1 MRILFK
7 RISAQLLASL
17 MLLPALVSC
26 GGQGTGENNAVQPGE
41 ETVQTAKT
49 VAPVYAKNNDWECG
63 TASVTAGLS
72 VEDGA
77 VYINS
82 LTLDG
87 ENRILRTPITL
98 PASYREIDT
107 KDDSEKEFNW
117 TFERALSLPGELSM
131 IFWDETAGCSYT
143 VTCKARTDIAG
154 PVEFSAKLVNT
165 KPHSVRVIPGELFV
179 MNFAFDETPEAF
191 AVKKESGYAEGM
203 DVVHVYADI
212 IGHTDGTG
220 IYHMEIPENDVIALD
235 TDTRQGFNES
245 GYIPMVYLNAG
256 NHGSYLAF
264 EWSSDTIYVS
274 KTEGG
279 VRVSVDYQNAIVT
292 DPFSTV
298 VPSGGD
304 FIVPPIYIGTYNGDL
319 DDGSNEFKR
328 WFWNEKSPKTLHADP
343 NEPYVQTDWFSQ
355 DAAALAQIGVQS
367 AKWDCGW
374 WNPEHEISSWY
385 GGSWKL
391 RCVDWNLKDIG
402 EAYHKDNVSWAVYV
416 LLHDAGASLKSD
428 DPDDLLTSIGGHPEW
443 FVENGVKFADL
454 GNEQCVEY
462 IKRKLLALFTENH
475 IDTWR
480 TDWEPI
486 AHYSK
491 RKNRHDALGTDVM
504 YWNTRGFFDI
514 VDFLIETIPGF
525 RYESC
530 SSAGSMKDFVT
541 AHRASNINCDDFGN
555 YWSLRTTFYDGTYCI
570 HPAQLQMPCSILRSG
585 DPQNALYAG
594 HGDLDFAARSVI
606 YAPIMGDL
614 YRYERGAEY
623 ITLHNEKIKPL
634 IREANFYHT
643 LPRPDGI
650 HWDAVQY
657 GYDILPENGIGG
669 ALFIFKPSTE
679 DGNEKH
685 VGIRG
690 LNPDFTYRAD
700 FYERKDQSFIA
711 TGRELLE
718 NGITVTINEDIGSE
732 IVFFEVV
739 ND

>member
-1 MRILFK
+1 MTIRRITAL
-7 RISAQLLASL
+7 LLASL

-26 GGQGTGENNAVQPGE
+26 GRQGTNENDAVQPGE

-77 VYINS
+77 VFINS
-82 LTLDG
+82 LTFDG

-98 PASYREIDT
+98 PDSYREIDA

-131 IFWDETAGCSYT
+131 IFWDDTAGCSYT

-165 KPHSVRVIPGELFV
+165 KPHSIRVIPGELFV

-191 AVKKESGYAEGM
+191 AVKKEGGYAEGM
-203 DVVHVYADI
+203 DIVHAHEGFTNY
-212 IGHTDGTG
+212 TEGTG
-220 IYHMEIPENDVIALD
+220 IYHMEIPTDGQIAID
-235 TDTRQGFNES
+235 TDTRYNWNED
-245 GYIPMVYLNAG
+245 GYIPMVYLDG
-256 NHGSYLAF
+256 GDIGSYVAV
-264 EWSSDTIYVS
+264 EWTSDTIYVS
-274 KTEGG
+274 ATEGG
-279 VRVSVDYQNAIVT
+279 VRVSVDYQNSVVT
-292 DPFSTV
+292 KQFSTV

-304 FIVPPIYIGTYNGDL
+304 FIVPPIYVGTYNGDL

-328 WFWNEKSPKTLHADP
+328 WFWLEKTPKTMLADP
-343 NEPYVQTDWFSQ
+343 QEPYAQTGWFNDSVGT
-355 DAAALAQIGVQS
+355 LPEIGVQS
-367 AKWDCGW
+367 VKWDYGW
-374 WNPEHEISSWY
+374 WKGETGNPT
-385 GGSWKL
+385 GSWKL
-391 RCVDWNLKDIG
+391 RAADWDMKEIGSLYHSNNL
-402 EAYHKDNVSWAVYV
+402 SWAVYV
-416 LLHDAGASLKSD
+416 LLHNSATNPS
-428 DPDDLLTSIGGHPEW
+428 DPDDQLTSVGRGHPEW
-443 FVENGVKFADL
+443 FCSPKSPYADL
-454 GNEQCVEY
+454 GNENCVAY
-462 IKRKLLALFTENH
+462 LKRKLLAFFTENH

-480 TDWEPI
+480 TDYEPI
-486 AHYSK
+486 AHESS
-491 RKNRHDALGTDVM
+491 RQNRHDALGTDVM
-504 YWNTRGFFDI
+504 YWNTRGFFEI
-514 VDFLIETIPGF
+514 VDFLLETIPGF
-525 RYESC
+525 RYEAC
-530 SSAGSMKDFVT
+530 SAGGAMKDFAT
-541 AHRASNINCDDFGN
+541 AHRASNINCDDFAN
-555 YWSLRTTFYDGTYCI
+555 YWSLRTTFYDGTYMI
-570 HPAQLQMPCSILRSG
+570 HPAQLQMPCAILESG
-585 DPQNALYAG
+585 DPNHPNYAG

-614 YRYERGAEY
+614 CYYERGAEY

-685 VGIRG
+685 VSIRG

-700 FYERKDQSFIA
+700 FYERKDQSFTA

-739 ND
+739 NN